1 MNLIT
6 GPYLLLCSKYR
17 LVFRPFVTDIM
28 FLNHQMYPSESQLM
42 DDMFNAV
49 VHLITIV
56 AALEMQAGVETAP
69 SDNRI
74 LRFLK
79 QIFDYVF
86 RGYYIRSIM
95 I

>member
-1 MNLIT
+1 
-6 GPYLLLCSKYR
+6 
-17 LVFRPFVTDIM
+17 
-28 FLNHQMYPSESQLM
+28 M

-56 AALEMQAGVETAP
+56 AALEMQAGAETAP

-86 RGYYIRSIM
+86 RGYYIRSIT